1 MYNMCCLF
9 GILDYKQTLNQ
20 KQLNKMIAI
29 LSKTCEVRG
38 TDATG
43 IAYNYNDRLC
53 IFKRPLPAHKMHY
66 RIPDGVNYVMGHTR
80 MTTQGNEKFNYNNH
94 PFPGKAINTDFA
106 LAHNGVLYN
115 DEVLRY
121 TENLPK
127 THIETDSYVAVQLIE
142 KKRTLDTDSLKFMA
156 EQLKGSFTIT
166 VMDRDDNLHFVKG
179 DNPMCIY
186 HFKDKDIYIYAST
199 EEILLKALQRM
210 PVKLGKG
217 KKVDITCGEI
227 LTIDKYGNQSRSEF
241 NTDNLNGFNFA
252 SYIWRT
258 SVPRCETKPKVYSSY
273 KEEYLDMLKTE
284 AEYCGYSPALIDSLI
299 ADGFSTDDIEEML
312 YCGAY

>member
-1 MYNMCCLF
+1 MCCLF
-9 GILDYKQTLNQ
+9 GILDYGQNLSS
-20 KQLNKMIAI
+20 KQLNKMVAI
-29 LSKTCEVRG
+29 LSKACEARG

-43 IAYNYNDRLC
+43 IAYNHNGKLC
-53 IFKRPLPAHKMHY
+53 IFKRPLPAHRMHY
-66 RIPDGVNYVMGHTR
+66 RIPDGVHHIMGHTR

-94 PFPGKAINTDFA
+94 PFPGKAGNTDFA

-142 KKRTLDTDSLKFMA
+142 KKRTLNADGLKYMA
-156 EQLKGSFTIT
+156 ESLEGSFTIT
-166 VMDRDDNLHFVKG
+166 VMDKDNTLYFVKG

-186 HFKDKDIYIYAST
+186 HFKEKGIYIYAST
-199 EEILLKALQRM
+199 EEILLKAI
-210 PVKLGKG
+210 GKMKTKPG
-217 KKVDITCGEI
+217 RYQKIDITCGDI
-227 LTIDKYGNQSRSEF
+227 LTIDKYGNISKSTF
-241 NTDNLNGFNFA
+241 STDNLDGFNFA
-252 SYIWRT
+252 SYFWRT
-258 SVPRCETKPKVYSSY
+258 AIPRCEVASKKNKSY
-273 KEEYLDMLKTE
+273 QEEYIERLKTE
-284 AEYCGYSPALIDSLI
+284 AEYCGYSPSLIDALL